1 MKWLIKNLINYVI
14 QYSHQLFFS
23 YLSTFGDKKLS
34 HFFVIFFAFISE
46 VVFLDSGFGD
56 SEIFP
61 TLVTLRPQSVLSFKA
76 QTSDCR
82 WVNTDWR
89 CLESHGIIHGL
100 YSPSGANAKF
110 SAILAAASKVKNVFF
125 IHLSSGTIFNATRK
139 QCRTE
144 KKNHE
149 DKTTDNYCICLC

>member
-34 HFFVIFFAFISE
+34 HFIFAFISE

-125 IHLSSGTIFNATRK
+125 IHLSSGTKSQRNSKTMSDRK
-139 QCRTE
+139 E
-144 KKNHE
+144 NHE